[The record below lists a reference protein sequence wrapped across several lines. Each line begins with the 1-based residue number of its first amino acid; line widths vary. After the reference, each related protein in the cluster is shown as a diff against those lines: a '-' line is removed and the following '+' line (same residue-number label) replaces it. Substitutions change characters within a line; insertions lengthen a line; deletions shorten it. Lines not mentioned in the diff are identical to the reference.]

1 METEEKIAAVLD
13 HYGITITHD
22 FDDFNNVEYVMYSDI
37 TRDSYDLYVAKFN
50 HEPSN
55 GSLYLSEHV
64 CMYNYD
70 LCQIFI
76 QEIRRQ
82 GMEMYIED
90 DIYIKCHFEEVL
102 EDEFYYL
109 QGFDHEFLTKYPIEN

>member
-1 METEEKIAAVLD
+1 METLEKVAAVLD
-13 HYGITITHD
+13 HYGITITHN

-37 TRDSYDLYVAKFN
+37 TRDSYDLYVAKYN

-55 GSLYLSEHV
+55 GALYLSEHV
-64 CMYNYD
+64 SMYNYD

-76 QEIRRQ
+76 KEIRHS

-90 DIYIKCHFEEVL
+90 DIYTKCHFEEVL

-109 QGFDHEFLTKYPIEN
+109 QETNDEFLNQYPLEE

>member
-1 METEEKIAAVLD
+1 METEEKVAAVLD

-37 TRDSYDLYVAKFN
+37 TRDSYDLYVAKYN

-76 QEIRRQ
+76 KEIRHT

-109 QGFDHEFLTKYPIEN
+109 QYNDKEFLNQYPTEE

>member
-1 METEEKIAAVLD
+1 METEEKVAAVLN

-102 EDEFYYL
+102 VDNKIHL
-109 QGFDHEFLTKYPIEN
+109 QELLQNDI

>member
-1 METEEKIAAVLD
+1 METLEKVAAVLD
-13 HYGITITHD
+13 HYGITITHN

-37 TRDSYDLYVAKFN
+37 TRDSYDLYVAKYN

-55 GSLYLSEHV
+55 GALYLSEHV
-64 CMYNYD
+64 SMYNYD

-76 QEIRRQ
+76 KEIRHS

-90 DIYIKCHFEEVL
+90 DIYVNCHFEEVL

-109 QGFDHEFLTKYPIEN
+109 QETNDEFLNQYPLEE

>member
-1 METEEKIAAVLD
+1 METLEKVAAVLD
-13 HYGITITHD
+13 HYGITITHN

-37 TRDSYDLYVAKFN
+37 TRDSYDLYVAKYN

-55 GSLYLSEHV
+55 GALYLSEHV
-64 CMYNYD
+64 SMYNYD

-76 QEIRRQ
+76 KEIRHS

-90 DIYIKCHFEEVL
+90 DIYVKCHFEEVL

-109 QGFDHEFLTKYPIEN
+109 QETNDEFLNQYPIEE